1 MSKLHSLLAVYGAID
16 EAVIA
21 AKSQELSKK
30 FAELLPGTTDLGN
43 RGWYK
48 QVTETANAVPRK
60 KPSPGNFESLQNA
73 LVDLGNV
80 KRVDFNKGA
89 LPDEETLTKFDLSKL
104 YQTLKALPAL
114 KELCDKTND
123 PAGAFLT
130 FAPATLEATKT
141 HLESLVP
148 ASELEAA
155 KCECT
160 SSIREV
166 NGEFCTVLL
175 TDSTNEKVS
184 VDQLKDV
191 LDPLNWPKCNT
202 FFQAIEPR
210 KKSATGW
217 GRMLEVVGTGADGA
231 FTLHTPLK
239 YWKGELDDGSV
250 YLNYDMDDDA
260 FSDAKSDHLVIVDN
274 GYIAA
279 TPLVA
284 GHPEKPGVRLRT
296 SKELLIRGMSP
307 TAAATLACNLGWAD
321 AGKQMFFD
329 IAGLDPAAR
338 PKGMKKWKLSEP
350 TKVEPVKRDLSKA
363 PPENW
368 SLPTT
373 NRDEMVDGAEKDV
386 NDLIDSGSRAV
397 GELME
402 YWRDGLTP
410 EEITTVSTTFG
421 VELTRSVQSVFN
433 NAVSTVKP
441 ATRGGPSNG

>member
-21 AKSQELSKK
+21 AKNPELSKK
-30 FAELLPGTTDLGN
+30 FAELLPGSTDLSN
-43 RGWYK
+43 QGWYK
-48 QVTETANAVPRK
+48 QVTETAKAVPRK
-60 KPSPGNFESLQNA
+60 KPGPGNFENLQDA
-73 LVDLGNV
+73 LKDLGKV
-80 KRVDFNKGA
+80 KKVDFSTGA

-104 YQTLKALPAL
+104 YQTLKALPTL

-130 FAPATLEATKT
+130 FVPATLEATKT
-141 HLESLVP
+141 HVESLFPVN
-148 ASELEAA
+148 ELEAA

-175 TDSTNEKVS
+175 TDSTDEDIS

-202 FFQAIEPR
+202 FFEAIVAR
-210 KKSATGW
+210 KNSATGW

-239 YWKGELDDGSV
+239 YWKGQLDDGSI

-260 FSDAKSDHLVIVDN
+260 FSDDESDHLVIVDN
-274 GYIAA
+274 GYIVA

-284 GHPEKPGVRLRT
+284 GYPEKDGVRLRT

-329 IAGLDPAAR
+329 IAGLDAADR
-338 PKGMKKWKLSEP
+338 PKGMKKWKVSEP
-350 TKVEPVKRDLSKA
+350 TKVQPVKRDLTKA

-368 SLPTT
+368 SLPET
-373 NRDEMVDGAEKDV
+373 NRNEMVEGAKKDAD
-386 NDLIDSGSRAV
+386 DLIDSGSRAV
-397 GELME
+397 GELMK
-402 YWRDGLTP
+402 YWQDGLTP
-410 EEITTVSTTFG
+410 DEITTVSTTFG
-421 VELTRSVQSVFN
+421 AELTKSVQSLFN

-441 ATRGGPSNG
+441 ATRGGSK